1 MREFNIM
8 EKDPRTH
15 KIIGAAM
22 AVHNEMGPCH
32 LESVYH
38 ECLEIEFE
46 LQKILF
52 VSKPNL
58 SLYYKNRKLKKFYV
72 ADFVVV
78 ENIVLEIKAPDNYLM
93 PEKGLKKRWRH
104 NMISRI
110 ISANNKGLLTMP
122 FLENKGEYLNLG
134 GIISA
139 ISKLTWYIFIGT
151 RLLEL
156 GLTVKYIGRYTKKP
170 VIAETGIIRCDDRW
184 VIFKFKDYADDEILS
199 KLGCNIN
206 DKIAAEQFQFVHDT
220 S

>member
-15 KIIGAAM
+15 KIMGAAM

-58 SLYYKNRKLKKFYV
+58 SVYYKNRKLKKFYV

-78 ENIVLEIKAPDNYLM
+78 ENIVLEIKAQKSLGKDDEAQIINS
-93 PEKGLKKRWRH
+93 LKSSRH
-104 NMISRI
+104 EI
-110 ISANNKGLLTMP
+110 GLLIN
-122 FLENKGEYLNLG
+122 FGETSL
-134 GIISA
+134 
-139 ISKLTWYIFIGT
+139 
-151 RLLEL
+151 
-156 GLTVKYIGRYTKKP
+156 
-170 VIAETGIIRCDDRW
+170 
-184 VIFKFKDYADDEILS
+184 KFKRFIDSL
-199 KLGCNIN
+199 
-206 DKIAAEQFQFVHDT
+206 
-220 S
+220 

>member
-22 AVHNEMGPCH
+22 QVHNEMGPCH

-58 SLYYKNRKLKKFYV
+58 SVYYKNRKLKKFYV

-78 ENIVLEIKAPDNYLM
+78 ENIVLEIKAQKSLGKDDEAQIINS
-93 PEKGLKKRWRH
+93 LKSSRH
-104 NMISRI
+104 EI
-110 ISANNKGLLTMP
+110 GLLIN
-122 FLENKGEYLNLG
+122 FGETSL
-134 GIISA
+134 
-139 ISKLTWYIFIGT
+139 
-151 RLLEL
+151 
-156 GLTVKYIGRYTKKP
+156 
-170 VIAETGIIRCDDRW
+170 
-184 VIFKFKDYADDEILS
+184 KFKRFIDSL
-199 KLGCNIN
+199 
-206 DKIAAEQFQFVHDT
+206 
-220 S
+220 